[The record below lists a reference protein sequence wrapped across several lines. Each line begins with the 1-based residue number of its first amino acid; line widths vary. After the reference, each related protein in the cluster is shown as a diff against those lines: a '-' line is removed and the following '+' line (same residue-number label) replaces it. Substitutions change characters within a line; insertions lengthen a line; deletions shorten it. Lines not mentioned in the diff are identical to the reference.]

1 MKRLAVPALC
11 CGLLLA
17 GCGSSSPSDQLR
29 DKVAAVTDAA
39 NGRNPD
45 ALVAAADDLI
55 ATVTAQHDGGKLNLD
70 RYRAIRNAALKV
82 KADAG
87 LLRSPA
93 PTSAPTVAPTKAPA
107 TTAPAAP
114 APSTGKGKHGKGG
127 GKHDDGS
134 PSPSIAGLLP
144 TAGPTTG
151 PTAGPSAGPSA
162 GPTAVASTGPVA
174 SPTP

>member
-1 MKRLAVPALC
+1 MRWLIAPALC
-11 CGLLLA
+11 GALLLA
-17 GCGSSSPSDQLR
+17 GCGSSSPADQLR

-55 ATVTAQHDGGKLNLD
+55 ATVTAQHDSGQLNLD
-70 RYRAIRNAALKV
+70 RYRTIRNAALKV
-82 KADAG
+82 KADAA
-87 LLRSPA
+87 LLRPPA
-93 PTSAPTVAPTKAPA
+93 PTSTRTLAPTQAPA

-114 APSTGKGKHGKGG
+114 TPSTGKGKHDKGG

-144 TAGPTTG
+144 TAGPTSFV
-151 PTAGPSAGPSA
+151 PSAGPTA